1 MEYLEKCILFLLYRY
16 YHLLICIVYWVMLLC
31 LGCLSHGII
40 FGIECGRRVRD
51 AKLLSMSATRI
62 NIIKAIA
69 ICYAPSENRVY
80 ICCCCC
86 CWSPSS
92 NRCWMRFIKRW
103 DSQKRRI
110 WNEKKKYHCVKPMW
124 LIILLNL
131 NLDWKSECVSQKSEK
146 KPKRKRIR
154 NDNGNISQRSFP
166 LFIQFLPE
174 LAQ

>member
-1 MEYLEKCILFLLYRY
+1 MHFIFIISLLPFIDMYSVLSDAT
-16 YHLLICIVYWVMLLC
+16 LLGLPFAWNNFRYWVRQARKGRQATVDVSNTNKYNKSNSNLLC
-31 LGCLSHGII
+31 AEWKPCIY
-40 FGIECGRRVRD
+40 
-51 AKLLSMSATRI
+51 LLLLLLLV
-62 NIIKAIA
+62 
-69 ICYAPSENRVY
+69 P
-80 ICCCCC
+80 
-86 CWSPSS
+86 
-92 NRCWMRFIKRW
+92 FIK
-103 DSQKRRI
+103 SVL
-110 WNEKKKYHCVKPMW
+110 NEIHKEMRQSEKKNLKWKKKYHCVKPMW